1 MLRFIFYL
9 LITVIMISVVRMVAG
24 FLMKSISL
32 FLQGSQSGPAG
43 SGHSAASSVPRSG
56 ELKKDPVCGTFIS
69 TGSSVKKTVDGAV
82 VHFCSVDCRNKFQG

>member
-9 LITVIMISVVRMVAG
+9 LTTVIMISLIRMVAG
-24 FLMKSISL
+24 FLMKSIAM

-43 SGHSAASSVPRSG
+43 HSTASSVPRSG

-69 TGSSVKKTVDGAV
+69 TGSSVKKTVGGAV
-82 VHFCSVDCRNKFQG
+82 VHFCSVDCRDKFQS

>member
-1 MLRFIFYL
+1 MKVILYL

-24 FLMKSISL
+24 VLMKSISL

-43 SGHSAASSVPRSG
+43 SRPGAASSVPRSG

-69 TGSSVKKTVDGAV
+69 TVSSVKKTVDGAV
-82 VHFCSVDCRNKFQG
+82 VHFCSVECRDKFQP